1 MVIVRLK
8 GGIGNQLF
16 QFAFGRAVALERNG
30 ELYFDL
36 TYLTENPLRFVPRDF
51 KLTFLNNYEL
61 IDNLTVL
68 QVNSCY
74 NQGHVAY
81 ITDNYPKADI
91 LRILHQREIKA
102 VLLDGYYQEEFYF
115 LNHHHKIRQEITEL
129 LDYHLQISDSTLDV
143 AADPAEHV
151 AVHLRRGDIPYQ
163 RP

>member
-74 NQGHVAY
+74 N
-81 ITDNYPKADI
+81 
-91 LRILHQREIKA
+91 
-102 VLLDGYYQEEFYF
+102 
-115 LNHHHKIRQEITEL
+115 
-129 LDYHLQISDSTLDV
+129 
-143 AADPAEHV
+143 
-151 AVHLRRGDIPYQ
+151 
-163 RP
+163 